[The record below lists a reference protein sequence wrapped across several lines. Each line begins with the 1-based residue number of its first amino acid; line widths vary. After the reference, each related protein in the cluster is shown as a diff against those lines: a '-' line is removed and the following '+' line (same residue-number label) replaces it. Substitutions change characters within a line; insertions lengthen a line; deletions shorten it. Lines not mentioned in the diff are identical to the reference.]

1 MGETQAMTSTVPI
14 LYFPRRGNE
23 APEPVPFLMTEAE
36 LIRFLRLDE
45 TATENLDATLFRYR
59 KKGLLRA
66 TQVGRCLRYRL
77 PDVLAFLENAQELN
91 PR

>member
-1 MGETQAMTSTVPI
+1 MTTAVPI
-14 LYFPRRGNE
+14 LYFPRRGSE
-23 APEPVPFLMTEAE
+23 SPEPVPFLMTEAD

-45 TATENLDATLFRYR
+45 TGVGRPGETLTYYR
-59 KKGLLRA
+59 KKSLLKA

-77 PDVLAFLENAQELN
+77 PDVLEFLENAKELN